1 MVRKSLHP
9 GGWRREQ
16 PVAEEIVEELVEEI
30 VEELVEEIV
39 EEEVTVFNPEEA
51 VADGNP
57 FPEEEPVEEEPV
69 EEEPVDY
76 DSMTV
81 AMLRDLLNERGLPVS
96 GVKAELVARLE
107 EDDAS
112 LSEESETLDTS
123 EEAPSEEAASSEEE
137 VSEDGGTE

>member
-16 PVAEEIVEELVEEI
+16 PVAEEVVEELVEEI

-51 VADGNP
+51 AIDGNP
-57 FPEEEPVEEEPV
+57 FPEEEPV

-96 GVKAELVARLE
+96 GVKAELIARLE

-137 VSEDGGTE
+137 VSDNGGTE

>member
-16 PVAEEIVEELVEEI
+16 PVAEEIVEEVVEEI
-30 VEELVEEIV
+30 VEEIV

-51 VADGNP
+51 VVDGNP
-57 FPEEEPVEEEPV
+57 FPEEEEPE

-81 AMLRDLLNERGLPVS
+81 AMLRDLLNERELPVS

-107 EDDAS
+107 EDDVG
-112 LSEESETLDTS
+112 LSEESETPAEPEETPL
-123 EEAPSEEAASSEEE
+123 EEAVSSEEE
-137 VSEDGGTE
+137 VSEYGGTEQNPEN

>member
-16 PVAEEIVEELVEEI
+16 PAAEEIVDEV
-30 VEELVEEIV
+30 V
-39 EEEVTVFNPEEA
+39 EEVTVFNPEGA
-51 VADGNP
+51 LTDGDP
-57 FPEEEPVEEEPV
+57 FPETEPAVEEPAVEEPAV
-69 EEEPVDY
+69 EEPAVDY
-76 DSMTV
+76 NSMTV

-123 EEAPSEEAASSEEE
+123 EEAPSVEAAPSEEE
-137 VSEDGGTE
+137 VSQYGGTEQNPEN

>member
-30 VEELVEEIV
+30 VEE
-39 EEEVTVFNPEEA
+39 EVTVFNPEEA
-51 VADGNP
+51 AID
-57 FPEEEPVEEEPV
+57 EEEPVEEEPV

-96 GVKAELVARLE
+96 GVKAELIARLE

>member
-16 PVAEEIVEELVEEI
+16 PVAEEIIEEVVEEI

-51 VADGNP
+51 AIDGNP
-57 FPEEEPVEEEPV
+57 FP

-96 GVKAELVARLE
+96 GVKAELIARLE

>member
-16 PVAEEIVEELVEEI
+16 PAAEEIVDEV
-30 VEELVEEIV
+30 V
-39 EEEVTVFNPEEA
+39 EEVTVFNPEGA
-51 VADGNP
+51 LTDGDP
-57 FPEEEPVEEEPV
+57 FPETEPAVEEPA
-69 EEEPVDY
+69 VDY
-76 DSMTV
+76 NSMTV

-123 EEAPSEEAASSEEE
+123 EEAPSVEAAPSEEE
-137 VSEDGGTE
+137 VSQYGGTEQNPEN